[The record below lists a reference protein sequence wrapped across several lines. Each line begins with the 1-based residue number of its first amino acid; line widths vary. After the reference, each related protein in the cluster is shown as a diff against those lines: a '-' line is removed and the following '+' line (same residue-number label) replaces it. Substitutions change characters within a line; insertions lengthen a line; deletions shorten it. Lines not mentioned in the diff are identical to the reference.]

1 VLRRRWTH
9 RWESGDDGQEK
20 GEEGHEKAKI
30 LRKTRRK
37 GGDIKEKR
45 RERRKEGERMVCPPP
60 LYSYLTVTENH
71 SVHRYH
77 PLILVFPRS
86 LLIIFVACFEYK

>member
-1 VLRRRWTH
+1 MG
-9 RWESGDDGQEK
+9 ENGYDGPAK
-20 GEEGHEKAKI
+20 GEEGHEKAKN
-30 LRKTRRK
+30 LKKTRRK

-77 PLILVFPRS
+77 PLILVFPKK
-86 LLIIFVACFEYK
+86 FAHHFCGMF